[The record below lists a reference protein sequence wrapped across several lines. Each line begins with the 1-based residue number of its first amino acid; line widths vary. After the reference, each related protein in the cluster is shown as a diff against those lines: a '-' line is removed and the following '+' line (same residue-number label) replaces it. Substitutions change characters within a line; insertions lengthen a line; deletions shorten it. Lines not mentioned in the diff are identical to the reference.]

1 MHRRDFHRAGNGRCA
16 RIERAAEDNRFG
28 QWPALHLAALRAHVP
43 EGFPALDWRARKSA
57 AAAPSVEP
65 ASASTPCRQTSR
77 EKISAP
83 SMTSSNVRADVCC
96 AKRALYTS
104 ISSAALIDNAGQIG
118 HPNMFRPQAQI
129 DQ

>member
-1 MHRRDFHRAGNGRCA
+1 MATTSLCSCCA
-16 RIERAAEDNRFG
+16 SSASACTAAISIERVMVVAPASSAPRKINGKHRTLLTDSDNRFG

-77 EKISAP
+77 EKY
-83 SMTSSNVRADVCC
+83 R
-96 AKRALYTS
+96 RL
-104 ISSAALIDNAGQIG
+104 Q
-118 HPNMFRPQAQI
+118 
-129 DQ
+129 